1 MARRLTLRK
10 CCKTIYL
17 RKPAENW
24 MPAQSVR
31 YGLPDPAEPTFHEL
45 PPLRFGGVD
54 VPVHVMVRRAE
65 DGLWR
70 GRLLFGSNDPQDA
83 TATAEILCG
92 LSETDLWEAVRD
104 LREHHIRDLYRS
116 IL

>member
-1 MARRLTLRK
+1 
-10 CCKTIYL
+10 
-17 RKPAENW
+17 

-31 YGLPDPAEPTFHEL
+31 YGHPDPAEPSLHDL
-45 PPLRFGGVD
+45 PPLRFGGAD
-54 VPVHVMVRRAE
+54 VPVRVMVRRTD
-65 DGLWR
+65 DGVWR
-70 GRLLFGSNDPQDA
+70 GRILFGGDDPQDA
-83 TATAEILCG
+83 RSTAEILCG